1 MVRPPRVG
9 RPLRPLSVIACITG
23 AVLAVLAGRAFCLS
37 TSASVPKGRR
47 GILGAIAGAVLAPRW
62 AWAEE
67 NPLPPPVVKDLE
79 RAAPKIQAGVD
90 WFYFELLPGIEKED
104 LGQCRKALGSSAEGS
119 YVSPLDSEITFPFN
133 QLASANIE
141 ADEDGWTEDIRNFQ
155 KAVTAMSD
163 SVGSNDWK
171 TVKAEFKKGKDAL
184 NHIMSN
190 INQRAEGA
198 APFQL
203 MDDDY
208 PARQGAYVQGKKDM
222 MRSRNQQATLLG
234 R

>member
-1 MVRPPRVG
+1 
-9 RPLRPLSVIACITG
+9 
-23 AVLAVLAGRAFCLS
+23 VLAGRAFCFPATDL
-37 TSASVPKGRR
+37 PKGRR
-47 GILGAIAGAVLAPRW
+47 GILAAFGAVLAPRW
-62 AWAEE
+62 ALAEEE

-90 WFYFELLPGIEKED
+90 WFYFELLPGIERED
-104 LGQCRKALGSSAEGS
+104 LGQCRKALGSTAEGS

-141 ADEDGWTEDIRNFQ
+141 ADEDGWNDDIRNFQ

-163 SVGSNDWK
+163 AVGSNNWK
-171 TVKAEFKKGKDAL
+171 TVKKEFLKGKEAL
-184 NHIMSN
+184 NHVMTN

-198 APFQL
+198 APFVL
-203 MDDDY
+203 MDESY
-208 PARQGAYVQGKKDM
+208 PSREAAYIQGKKDM